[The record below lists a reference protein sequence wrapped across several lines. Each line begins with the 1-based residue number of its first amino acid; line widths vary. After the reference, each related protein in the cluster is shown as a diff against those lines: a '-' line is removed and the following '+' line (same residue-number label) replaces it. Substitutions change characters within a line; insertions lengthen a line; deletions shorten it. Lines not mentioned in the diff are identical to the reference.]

1 MFNELSSFFSY
12 FRLLI
17 CNMTFEYCHDGGTGD
32 STKQPQGL
40 EEEPLIDL
48 KSGLANYT
56 LGATSSPPSVPQSP
70 ELRRDFTSLNG

>member
-40 EEEPLIDL
+40 EEEPLISDFDH
-48 KSGLANYT
+48 SLAEGP
-56 LGATSSPPSVPQSP
+56 L
-70 ELRRDFTSLNG
+70 